1 MGMLWWRNRF
11 AESGRIGEVGPPA
24 QRVFLLHSPYSHF
37 VLNGI
42 LLCEASRLVPA
53 TSEVNHESNH
63 SRKDSPAVKVYC
75 LPEERA
81 QLQANATA
89 AGMSVSSYVR
99 NVSLGYR
106 VRGIRDHRY
115 VEDLIRV
122 NGDLGRLG
130 GLFKLWLT
138 NEERTAAY
146 GESRIRALLGKVE
159 ATQDELRAMIRT
171 VMLPSVGREEF

>member
-1 MGMLWWRNRF
+1 M
-11 AESGRIGEVGPPA
+11 
-24 QRVFLLHSPYSHF
+24 
-37 VLNGI
+37 
-42 LLCEASRLVPA
+42 
-53 TSEVNHESNH
+53 ESN
-63 SRKDSPAVKVYC
+63 RTRNDYPAVKVYC

-106 VRGIRDHRY
+106 VRGIQDHRY

-138 NEERTAAY
+138 NEERTAVH

-159 ATQDELRAMIRT
+159 ATQDELRTVIRT
-171 VMLPSVGREEF
+171 VVLHGVESQEF